1 MNLRSC
7 LSEKCLDCNTRS
19 DDNNLKMTHGMKNA
33 NQLTNTKQ
41 GGVSIYYKKF
51 LPERALNVLIL
62 NEFINLELKTG
73 DKTGRF

>member
-1 MNLRSC
+1 
-7 LSEKCLDCNTRS
+7 
-19 DDNNLKMTHGMKNA
+19 MKNA

>member
-19 DDNNLKMTHGMKNA
+19 DDNNLKMTHGMKSA

-51 LPERALNVLIL
+51 LLK
-62 NEFINLELKTG
+62 EL
-73 DKTGRF
+73 